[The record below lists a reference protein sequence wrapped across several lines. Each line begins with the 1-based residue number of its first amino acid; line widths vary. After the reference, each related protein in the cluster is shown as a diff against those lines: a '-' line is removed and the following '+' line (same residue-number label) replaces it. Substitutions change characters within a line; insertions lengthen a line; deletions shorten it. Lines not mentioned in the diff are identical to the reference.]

1 MRGQDA
7 KEHGRGEGG
16 EGGRQVHVEHP
27 RPGSLLKSVVIV
39 ESDAGTRV
47 LVFTC
52 PTEQRPVVSEGGK
65 PDFCFSSCIKIVGVE
80 GATVFRTRGSVGRF
94 CGSRMLSAC
103 LCAAAG
109 VHR

>member
-39 ESDAGTRV
+39 ESDAETRV

-52 PTEQRPVVSEGGK
+52 ATQQRPVVSEGLK

-80 GATVFRTRGSVGRF
+80 GDTVFRTRGSVGRS